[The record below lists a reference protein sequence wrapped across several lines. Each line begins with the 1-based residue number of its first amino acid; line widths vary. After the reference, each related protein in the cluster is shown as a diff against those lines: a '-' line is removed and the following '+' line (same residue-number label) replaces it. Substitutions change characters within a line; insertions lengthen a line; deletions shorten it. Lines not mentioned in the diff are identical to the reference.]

1 MINNVFNGINSNNR
15 YLQNK
20 NRVAFSGVPTPP
32 AYFATVEKF
41 VSSNS
46 KQAGNFVWQHGKFV
60 LQPAREFLTRIFNS
74 EPIQKL
80 AGNPSFGAIWA
91 NIILIGVN
99 MTVRPICVLLEKD
112 KTKNK
117 PSENK
122 QENKEVQQ
130 DDKSKKAAKI
140 YTAARLFLQEGFGLA
155 AMAAFLLYPIPKH
168 IGWNLGKR
176 LAGAK
181 NADLFKQ
188 NTVKHVKEMLKKDKN
203 FKVPDLIEK
212 SFRMGEAITTIV
224 ALSFLGPMLNN
235 MTVNPFLKMIGVDI
249 SSNKKENKEKT
260 KEA

>member
-1 MINNVFNGINSNNR
+1 MINNISNRTNSNSK
-15 YLQNK
+15 YLQNN
-20 NRVAFSGVPTPP
+20 NRVAFSGVHTPP
-32 AYFATVEKF
+32 AYFATVA
-41 VSSNS
+41 SNS
-46 KQAGNFVWQHGKFV
+46 KQAGNFVWEHGKFV
-60 LQPAREFLTRIFNS
+60 LQPAREFLTKIFNS

-112 KTKNK
+112 KTKSK
-117 PSENK
+117 HSEN
-122 QENKEVQQ
+122 NKEVQN

-155 AMAAFLLYPIPKH
+155 AMGAFLLYPIPKH

-176 LAGAK
+176 LAGPRKAEIFNK
-181 NADLFKQ
+181 FTVQNVQKLMRQNKDFK
-188 NTVKHVKEMLKKDKN
+188 
-203 FKVPDLIEK
+203 PPSIIEK

-235 MTVNPFLKMIGVDI
+235 MAVNPFLKMIGVDI
-249 SSNKKENKEKT
+249 SSNNKENKEKT